1 MHQSIPVLSVVC
13 MAVTKGKRKEK
24 REQNACCFIKNVTT
38 LICIQPTYHV
48 LLKFGLEMGLE
59 ISESAA
65 KLHSHRI
72 RFILSYRIL
81 LQTFPPQFCM
91 FSALKMKEILYG
103 VHSQSPP
110 LL

>member
-1 MHQSIPVLSVVC
+1 
-13 MAVTKGKRKEK
+13 
-24 REQNACCFIKNVTT
+24 
-38 LICIQPTYHV
+38 
-48 LLKFGLEMGLE
+48 MGLE

-91 FSALKMKEILYG
+91 FSALKMKEINIIWRSFIEPSVIVINY
-103 VHSQSPP
+103 QS
-110 LL
+110 

>member
-1 MHQSIPVLSVVC
+1 
-13 MAVTKGKRKEK
+13 
-24 REQNACCFIKNVTT
+24 
-38 LICIQPTYHV
+38 
-48 LLKFGLEMGLE
+48 MGLE

-81 LQTFPPQFCM
+81 LQTFPLQFCM

-103 VHSQSPP
+103 VH
-110 LL
+110 

>member
-1 MHQSIPVLSVVC
+1 
-13 MAVTKGKRKEK
+13 
-24 REQNACCFIKNVTT
+24 
-38 LICIQPTYHV
+38 
-48 LLKFGLEMGLE
+48 MGLE
-59 ISESAA
+59 ILESAA

>member
-1 MHQSIPVLSVVC
+1 MV
-13 MAVTKGKRKEK
+13 
-24 REQNACCFIKNVTT
+24 
-38 LICIQPTYHV
+38 
-48 LLKFGLEMGLE
+48 LKFGLEMGLE

-65 KLHSHRI
+65 KSHSHRI
-72 RFILSYRIL
+72 RFLLSYRML
-81 LQTFPPQFCM
+81 LQTFPPQCCM